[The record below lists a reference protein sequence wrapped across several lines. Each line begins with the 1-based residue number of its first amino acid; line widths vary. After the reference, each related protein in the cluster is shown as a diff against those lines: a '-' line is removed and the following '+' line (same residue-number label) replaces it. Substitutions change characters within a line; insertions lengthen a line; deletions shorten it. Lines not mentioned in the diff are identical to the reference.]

1 MHPHLR
7 RRSLRLG
14 LVTLASAVAC
24 AEPSGSSSERRE
36 HAGEVAG
43 EVAPREAPGRPVEVV
58 AASVTCEAPPAPSTA
73 SERARA
79 AAVDAMLAGRPEQAV
94 LDFEALIRAS
104 PRDLGAQALAGAAR
118 ELLAASQERV
128 AALSDQIEPV
138 RVEPLPRAARIVE
151 RLRLAGVDPVTLTI
165 SSAKANLITDD
176 ADWLARV
183 GVEPPGRRV
192 FRGRGGGT
200 VLPPYVASAL
210 RGRPAQAIYTHADHV
225 VVVYGDLV
233 GVFAAG
239 RSPRAFDVSA
249 AMASS
254 SEAAPG
260 LELLFA
266 QLVGDTL
273 VVQLAY
279 NGYASESGEQNAYVA
294 AFDGGDGRLRWSSEA
309 LVGNSQNFVIAGS
322 RLITG
327 YGFTDEP
334 DALFV
339 LDLASGETAQRIA
352 LKSGPQQILARG
364 DELFV
369 RTYNTDYVL
378 RAAPGLTAAP
388 AASLAP
394 APPASAPPSCAE
406 LRCFLDAALSAID
419 RRDVSALDRAL
430 DGLDKAGAEGAAT
443 RALRGVRL
451 DLAARAA
458 DPKRWIDLSTQDPIA
473 VAAPPWAY
481 HLARPTER
489 PRPRPL
495 RLLRRRAPIDSV
507 EELDAGSDPALAGEA
522 VFIAPVEQGAL
533 PSSARPD
540 IPSSYA
546 GETLRAIIRSGE
558 AGLLLVYGGRYLA
571 ILEGSTTTD
580 LLDLDAFRRPP
591 AADPAWRAFAEQDV
605 TYAQVVG
612 RTLYV
617 SNGGGSYA
625 RDVYGKKGFL
635 SAIDLDQKALIWR
648 SDPLVASWSFVI
660 VDDLIV
666 TGYGFT
672 DEPDH
677 LFVLWT
683 ETGEKLAQSP
693 LDSAPSRI
701 RAERRGEGALI
712 RVTTYKGA
720 SYFDLTRGGGGRR

>member
-1 MHPHLR
+1 MHHHLR

-14 LVTLASAVAC
+14 LVTLAFAVAC

-36 HAGEVAG
+36 VAGEVAG

-58 AASVTCEAPPAPSTA
+58 AASVTCEAPPAPSTV

-79 AAVDAMLAGRPEQAV
+79 AAVDAMLAGRPEQAA

-192 FRGRGGGT
+192 FRGRDGGT
-200 VLPPYVASAL
+200 VLPRYVASAL

-225 VVVYGDLV
+225 V
-233 GVFAAG
+233 
-239 RSPRAFDVSA
+239 
-249 AMASS
+249 
-254 SEAAPG
+254 
-260 LELLFA
+260 
-266 QLVGDTL
+266 
-273 VVQLAY
+273 
-279 NGYASESGEQNAYVA
+279 
-294 AFDGGDGRLRWSSEA
+294 
-309 LVGNSQNFVIAGS
+309 
-322 RLITG
+322 
-327 YGFTDEP
+327 
-334 DALFV
+334 
-339 LDLASGETAQRIA
+339 
-352 LKSGPQQILARG
+352 
-364 DELFV
+364 
-369 RTYNTDYVL
+369 
-378 RAAPGLTAAP
+378 
-388 AASLAP
+388 
-394 APPASAPPSCAE
+394 
-406 LRCFLDAALSAID
+406 
-419 RRDVSALDRAL
+419 
-430 DGLDKAGAEGAAT
+430 
-443 RALRGVRL
+443 
-451 DLAARAA
+451 
-458 DPKRWIDLSTQDPIA
+458 
-473 VAAPPWAY
+473 
-481 HLARPTER
+481 
-489 PRPRPL
+489 
-495 RLLRRRAPIDSV
+495 
-507 EELDAGSDPALAGEA
+507 
-522 VFIAPVEQGAL
+522 
-533 PSSARPD
+533 
-540 IPSSYA
+540 
-546 GETLRAIIRSGE
+546 
-558 AGLLLVYGGRYLA
+558 
-571 ILEGSTTTD
+571 
-580 LLDLDAFRRPP
+580 
-591 AADPAWRAFAEQDV
+591 
-605 TYAQVVG
+605 
-612 RTLYV
+612 
-617 SNGGGSYA
+617 SYA
-625 RDVYGKKGFL
+625 RDVFGKKGFL

-712 RVTTYKGA
+712 RVTTYKSA